1 MMKHMRRLF
10 PIPFALLA
18 LVAAASTGL
27 PEDLIRRANAAYLAG
42 DGETAESL
50 YAAAEERT
58 GDPGL
63 VSFNKA
69 AVQFQKGDFHA
80 AEVNYARTLE
90 DKACPAERAAKAW
103 FNRGTCL
110 LRRGGTAS
118 VYRSAIACYDRCL
131 ESAAADAPLKADAR
145 KNLELAKLLWI
156 EANKKAAKPDS
167 PNESTQEDPP
177 PEPPPSKNGSEP
189 GSENG
194 NDNGAK
200 KDVRPMPLPKK
211 EPVPKASPGS
221 EANTGPANNTALQP
235 IQDDSLPQKL
245 SPEDSREHL
254 RRAESRMVEER
265 RNLLKTLYGPPRP
278 GVRDW

>member
-1 MMKHMRRLF
+1 MKHMKRGYL
-10 PIPFALLA
+10 IPFTLLA
-18 LVAAASTGL
+18 LAATAPIGS
-27 PEDLIRRANAAYLAG
+27 PEDLIRRANTAFLAG

-80 AEVNYARTLE
+80 AEVNYARTLD
-90 DKACPAERAAKAW
+90 DKACPGDRAAKAW

-110 LRRGGTAS
+110 LRRGGTAP
-118 VYRSAIACYDRCL
+118 VYRSAIACFDRCL
-131 ESAAADAPLKADAR
+131 ESNGADAPLKADAR

-156 EANKKAAKPDS
+156 EANKKAAKPNS

-177 PEPPPSKNGSEP
+177 SEPPPSKNASEP

-194 NDNGAK
+194 NQPGAK
-200 KDVRPMPLPKK
+200 KDVRPAQ
-211 EPVPKASPGS
+211 VPKSVLPPKAGPGGDG
-221 EANTGPANNTALQP
+221 NTGPANNPALQP
-235 IQDDSLPQKL
+235 IADDGNPQKL

-254 RRAESRMVEER
+254 RRAEVRMIEER